1 MRKLLAVIILI
12 SSIPF
17 INNCAGA
24 GGAAAGPNTALVLNP
39 VIAGG
44 SGLVN
49 RSYVIVGT
57 GSNAGSNPFARSKNK
72 VSSQKKDISFNTVQY
87 SFRDYRF

>member
-57 GSNAGSNPFARSKNK
+57 GSNAGSKPPLSAINFI
-72 VSSQKKDISFNTVQY
+72 ISY
-87 SFRDYRF
+87 K